1 MSGFNSDGHYIYY
14 FRQELHRRNGV
25 ALIINKS
32 LKYSTWVQPQN
43 GQNELGLFQGKLFNI
58 IVIQVY
64 APTTKAKEAEVDQ
77 FCEDLE
83 VLETSKN

>member
-14 FRQELHRRNGV
+14 FGQEFHRRNGV

-43 GQNELGLFQGKLFNI
+43 GQNALGLFQGKLFSI

-77 FCEDLE
+77 FCED
-83 VLETSKN
+83 

>member
-1 MSGFNSDGHYIYY
+1 MSGFNSDGHDIYY
-14 FRQELHRRNGV
+14 FRQEFHRRNGV
-25 ALIINKS
+25 ALIIKKS

-43 GQNELGLFQGKLFNI
+43 SQNELVLFHGKLFNI

-83 VLETSKN
+83 VLETSKT